1 MCLYI
6 DIINLFI
13 EMAKIVIASL
23 NEIVDDKDNKED
35 RFEL

>member
-6 DIINLFI
+6 DIINLFF

-23 NEIVDDKDNKED
+23 NEIVNDKDNKED